1 MAKPK
6 DSPVSALTRSLR
18 VLADRLD
25 RGEVVVLDWH
35 ERAGVAK
42 VPWRDRGKW
51 AKNKLTGQHTLTV
64 RFRERG
70 D

>member
-1 MAKPK
+1 MVKS
-6 DSPVSALTRSLR
+6 SPVSALTRSLR

-25 RGEVVVLDWH
+25 SGEAVVLDWH

-42 VPWRDRGKW
+42 VPRGDRGKW
-51 AKNKLTGQHTLTV
+51 ATKKLTGQHTLTV

-70 D
+70 E